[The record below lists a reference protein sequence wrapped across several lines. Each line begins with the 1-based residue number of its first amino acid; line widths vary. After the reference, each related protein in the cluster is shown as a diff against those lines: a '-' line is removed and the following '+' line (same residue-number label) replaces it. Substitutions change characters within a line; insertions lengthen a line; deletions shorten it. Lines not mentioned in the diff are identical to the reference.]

1 MTSRIYSALRT
12 VDSIWFRQLPAHW
25 HCNPIKFCAR
35 LVTKSALAKSRPI
48 ALENIEGWTGKLI
61 ETATLFEGDGIA
73 FESGDLLFGKLRP
86 YLAKVYRADAPGEAV
101 GDFFVLRPDARLDSR
116 FLQYAL
122 LAKDLIVAVNV
133 STYGSKMP
141 RVGWEFMRDVAVP
154 MPPKGEQLSVVA
166 FLDRET
172 TRIDALIKKKSRF
185 IELLREKR
193 QALVTRAVS
202 GGLGP
207 TVPMNESG
215 VEWLGKVPSH
225 WQVKPLK
232 LLVKPG
238 TSVTYGIVQP
248 GDALTKG
255 VPFVQT
261 TNMTKGDFDLDRLQ
275 RTTPEIEAG
284 YPRSRLVGG
293 EVILGI
299 RASIGAAHIVP
310 PELNG
315 ANLSRGV
322 ARIDCNEMLSPGYF
336 LQYLRSHCVQSY
348 WELARQGSTFNEV
361 SIDTVRQLPV
371 PVPPIDEQ
379 VAITSTIAAR
389 TNVLDRIVTASKAS
403 LVLLTERR
411 AALITAV
418 VTGQIDVRAEQSS
431 ASLEPA

>member
-1 MTSRIYSALRT
+1 MTGAGGLKRVPEQFTRNFRIG
-12 VDSIWFRQLPAHW
+12 
-25 HCNPIKFCAR
+25 
-35 LVTKSALAKSRPI
+35 LA
-48 ALENIEGWTGKLI
+48 
-61 ETATLFEGDGIA
+61 D
-73 FESGDLLFGKLRP
+73 
-86 YLAKVYRADAPGEAV
+86 
-101 GDFFVLRPDARLDSR
+101 
-116 FLQYAL
+116 
-122 LAKDLIVAVNV
+122 
-133 STYGSKMP
+133 
-141 RVGWEFMRDVAVP
+141 
-154 MPPKGEQLSVVA
+154 LSVQQDTA
-166 FLDRET
+166 DFLDRET
-172 TRIDALIKKKSRF
+172 ARIDALLEKKTRF
-185 IELLREKR
+185 IELLLEKR

-207 TVPMNESG
+207 TVPMIESG

-248 GDALTKG
+248 GDALTEG

>member
-172 TRIDALIKKKSRF
+172 ARIDALIEKKTRF

-193 QALVTRAVS
+193 QAAAAAGTTGATFTDVQRVPSGLEWAPFVPEHWAVCKLSIRYSVELGKMLDEKKISGDCLMPYLRNQDVQWTGIKAVDLPEMDIGADEVQRYTVRFGDLLVCEGGDVGRAAIWRGDSGVCGYQKALHRLRPRYPQRDLPEFMCLALAVAKAKGVFDESDSKATISHLPAERFRQFRFPFPPLGEQQKILEDVEKIHSRIDATAAAVTR
-202 GGLGP
+202 
-207 TVPMNESG
+207 
-215 VEWLGKVPSH
+215 
-225 WQVKPLK
+225 
-232 LLVKPG
+232 
-238 TSVTYGIVQP
+238 
-248 GDALTKG
+248 
-255 VPFVQT
+255 
-261 TNMTKGDFDLDRLQ
+261 
-275 RTTPEIEAG
+275 
-284 YPRSRLVGG
+284 
-293 EVILGI
+293 
-299 RASIGAAHIVP
+299 
-310 PELNG
+310 
-315 ANLSRGV
+315 
-322 ARIDCNEMLSPGYF
+322 
-336 LQYLRSHCVQSY
+336 
-348 WELARQGSTFNEV
+348 
-361 SIDTVRQLPV
+361 SID
-371 PVPPIDEQ
+371 
-379 VAITSTIAAR
+379 
-389 TNVLDRIVTASKAS
+389 
-403 LVLLTERR
+403 LLRERR
-411 AALITAV
+411 AALITAA
-418 VTGQIDVRAEQSS
+418 VTGQIDVCAEQPDST
-431 ASLEPA
+431 LEPT